1 MSTVFLNGE
10 FMPKEAAL
18 ISPDDRGFLLGDGL
32 YEVTPFYEGVP
43 FGMAGHMARL
53 QRGLDWL
60 RINFDITPLEEMH
73 RQLLV
78 RNGLDGVDRSMIYMQ
93 VTRGVAPR
101 THYFPEV

>member
-10 FMPKEAAL
+10 FMPKEDAM

-43 FGMAGHMARL
+43 FGMEGHMARL

-60 RINFDITPLEEMH
+60 RINFDIATEQRH
-73 RQLLV
+73 AIRK
-78 RNGLDGVDRSMIYMQ
+78 
-93 VTRGVAPR
+93 
-101 THYFPEV
+101 